1 MEQCY
6 QVYKDV
12 IQVAVT
18 GEMQGENVTQHYGPL
33 PSRLGETERTLKRE
47 LSFFLKPLLL
57 NVHLLEQN

>member
-1 MEQCY
+1 MEQCYHY

-33 PSRLGETERTLKRE
+33 PSRLGETERTL
-47 LSFFLKPLLL
+47 
-57 NVHLLEQN
+57 